1 MSSTGLDANIP
12 EIWTLDCL
20 DIYHNGCVMRELVN
34 KDYEGEIKQGGDTVH
49 VNIPGAVTLHDYT
62 RESTVVYE
70 TLTTTKE
77 SMTIAQQKNWA
88 FRMDALDIRQL
99 KAPMFKKEREEAA
112 LTLRDAIDTRLL
124 SHYINTDA
132 TNIVGGTGAN
142 AIPLTKDNVYDYF
155 VGMMTRLRNAN
166 ARGRKKNAVVPPEIA
181 ELITLSPEFRNR
193 STSVVDDTI
202 QNGLMA
208 KNYGGFSLHVSTN
221 LQAVSGSYPLMFF
234 TEHFI
239 SFAEQVNTVEILEKM
254 EQYYGPG
261 ARGLA
266 LYDSKVFT
274 HLDGEGAVLYAA
286 A

>member
-1 MSSTGLDANIP
+1 MSTTGFDANIP
-12 EIWTLDCL
+12 EVWTKDIL
-20 DIYHNGCVMRELVN
+20 DIYHNNVVMRGLVN
-34 KDYEGEIKQGGDTVH
+34 TDYEGDIKQGGDTVH
-49 VNIPGAVTLHDYT
+49 VHIPGSVTLNNYT

-77 SMTIAQQKNWA
+77 TMTIAQQKNWA
-88 FRMDALDIRQL
+88 IRMDALDIAQL
-99 KAPMFKKEREEAA
+99 TVNMFEKERAEAA

-124 SHYINTDA
+124 SHYANTDA
-132 TNIVGGTGAN
+132 ANILGSTGAP
-142 AIPLTKDNVYDYF
+142 ISLTKDNIYDY
-155 VGMMTRLRNAN
+155 VVSMSTRLDVAL
-166 ARGRKKNAVVPPEIA
+166 ARGRKRNMVVPPAIK
-181 ELITLSPEFRNR
+181 ELIQLSPEFRNR
-193 STSVVDDTI
+193 STEIVDKTI

-208 KNYGGFSLHVSTN
+208 KNYGGFDLHVTTN
-221 LQAVSGSYPLMFF
+221 MATVSGTYPLMFF

-239 SFAEQVNTVEILEKM
+239 SFAEQVNTVEVLPKL

>member
-1 MSSTGLDANIP
+1 MSTTGFDPSIP
-12 EIWTLDCL
+12 EIWTKDIL
-20 DIYHNGCVMRELVN
+20 DIYHNNVVMRDLVN
-34 KDYEGEIKQGGDTVH
+34 TDYEGEIKQGGDTVH
-49 VNIPGAVTLHDYT
+49 VHIPGHVTLNDYT

-70 TLTTTKE
+70 TLSTTKE

-88 FRMDALDIRQL
+88 FRMDALDIAQL
-99 KAPMFKKEREEAA
+99 KVDMFAKERTEAG

-124 SHYINTDA
+124 GHYANTDA
-132 TNIVGGTGAN
+132 ANIVGSVN
-142 AIPLTKDNVYDYF
+142 APIILTKDNIYDYV
-155 VGMMTRLRNAN
+155 VGMATRLDVAL
-166 ARGRKKNAVVPPEIA
+166 ARGRKRNMVVPPAIK
-181 ELITLSPEFRNR
+181 ELIQLSPEFRNR
-193 STSVVDDTI
+193 STEVVDRTI

-208 KNYGGFSLHVSTN
+208 KNYAGFDLHVTTN
-221 LQAVSGSYPLMFF
+221 MANVSGAYPLMFF

-239 SFAEQVNTVEILEKM
+239 SFAEQVNTVEVLAKL